1 MAIRIS
7 TGARN
12 MNLGINKASV
22 AMICASTISFD
33 NASAEIRDSGNAL
46 ISTLK
51 AQVGDVIYCK
61 GTASNNTAFTVT
73 AALAGAV
80 TVTPA
85 PTDEAAGTIVA
96 LATGLGGSLRDIF
109 RNGVLRFYTGTQVAN
124 ADTAVG
130 SATLLLEMT
139 ESGGVFVGGSPDNG
153 INLGV
158 AANGAVNKLSTET
171 WKATGL
177 ADGTMGWCRFCG
189 NADDTGLASTTLP
202 RIDMSV
208 GGTSSGADCLVAT
221 TAIETAK
228 VYYTNDMTL
237 NFPYQYGV

>member
-1 MAIRIS
+1 M
-7 TGARN
+7 G
-12 MNLGINKASV
+12 LGISKAAVNLLAV
-22 AMICASTISFD
+22 ATISFD
-33 NASAEIRDSGNAL
+33 NASSEIRDSGSAL

-61 GTASNNTAFTVT
+61 GTADNDTSFTVT
-73 AALAGAV
+73 AALAGAL

-85 PTDEAAGTIVA
+85 PTDEIAGTVFA
-96 LATGLGGSLRDIF
+96 LANGLGGSMRDVF
-109 RNGVLRFYTGTQVAN
+109 RNGVLRFYSGTQVAT

-130 SATLLLEMT
+130 TATLLLEMT
-139 ESGGVFVGGSPDNG
+139 ESGGTFVAGSPDNG

-158 AANGAVNKLSTET
+158 PASGSISKLATET

-177 ADGTMGWCRFCG
+177 ATGTMGWCRFCG
-189 NADDTGLASTTLP
+189 NAADSGLASTTLP

-221 TAIETAK
+221 TAIVVAK
-228 VYYTNDMTL
+228 VYYANDMTL
-237 NFPYQYGV
+237 NFPYQYGA